1 LKKRISKSN
10 KIIIDMKML
19 KKCETQV
26 QHIWRLSEDLFS
38 MIIKIHFFMTV
49 KMPQKEI
56 SKEYKEYT

>member
-1 LKKRISKSN
+1 
-10 KIIIDMKML
+10 ML